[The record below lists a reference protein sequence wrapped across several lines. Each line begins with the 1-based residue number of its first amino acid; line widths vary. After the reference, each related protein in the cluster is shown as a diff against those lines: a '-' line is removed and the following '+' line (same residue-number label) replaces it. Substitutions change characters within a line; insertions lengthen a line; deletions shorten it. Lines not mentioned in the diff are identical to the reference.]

1 MSKYVYHVVYQ
12 NAVLHGGSTC
22 SRATPINSAEALKD
36 VLRAVKNE
44 LGLALEEPLVIT
56 NFILLSGPEAPA
68 VPSYQ
73 RQFAELCQVWGP
85 VEDYTRKNL
94 KVPLGESISTFIVER
109 LMELDR
115 IEENQSGQ

>member
-56 NFILLSGPEAPA
+56 NFILLSSPEVPA

-73 RQFAELCQVWGP
+73 RQFSEMCQVWGP
-85 VEDYTRKNL
+85 VEEYARKNL
-94 KVPLGESISTFIVER
+94 KVPLGKSISAFVLER
-109 LMELDR
+109 LKEVK
-115 IEENQSGQ
+115 S

>member
-12 NAVLHGGSTC
+12 NAGLHGGSTC

-56 NFILLSGPEAPA
+56 NFILLSGPEAPV

-73 RQFAELCQVWGP
+73 RQFAEMCALWGP
-85 VEDYTRKNL
+85 VEEYARRHP
-94 KVPLGESISTFIVER
+94 KVKLGSSLSAFVLER
-109 LMELDR
+109 LKELDR
-115 IEENQSGQ
+115 IEEQQKK